1 MSNEIELIDL
11 RTRVSRLEAQIE
23 ALYQHLGLNLGDDQ
37 SLAHE
42 DDPVIDVL
50 RTGNL
55 LEAIKVYR
63 QIHNVSLVE
72 AKTAVENLKNQIGR

>member
-1 MSNEIELIDL
+1 MSNETEFIDL
-11 RTRVSRLEAQIE
+11 RTRISRLEAQIE
-23 ALYQHLGLNLGDDQ
+23 ALYQHLGLSLGDDPSQ
-37 SLAHE
+37 ADE
-42 DDPVIDVL
+42 DGPVIDVL

-72 AKTAVENLKNQIGR
+72 AKSAVENLNARIIR

>member
-1 MSNEIELIDL
+1 MNTEIELIDL
-11 RTRVSRLEAQIE
+11 RTRVARLEGQLE
-23 ALYQHLGLNLGDDQ
+23 ALYQHLGLSFDDSQ
-37 SLAHE
+37 SLLNE

-63 QIHNVSLVE
+63 QIHNVGLTE
-72 AKTAVENLKNQIGR
+72 AKTAVENLKAGMGR

>member
-11 RTRVSRLEAQIE
+11 RTRVSRLEAQLE
-23 ALYQHLGLNLGDDQ
+23 ALYQHLGLNFQDSQ
-37 SLAHE
+37 SLADE
-42 DDPVIDVL
+42 ESPVIEAL

-63 QIHNVSLVE
+63 QIHNVSLGE
-72 AKTAVENLKNQIGR
+72 AKAAVENTQARLGR